1 MAGSS
6 GSRPPADRNSRCCRP
21 TTPPAISPR
30 WFSAS
35 RCGSRSTRTSRCWSG
50 CCRECPSSL
59 KFTPMSREPMAE
71 SSEAGRD
78 DGHGPLSRGCIAP
91 QPLFAVGAVLLGSF
105 LANFD
110 SRLTSVGLP
119 DLRGAFSL
127 GFDEGAWLSTAAI
140 GSQIFIAPAVAWLAT
155 VFGLRRMLGIPSL
168 VYALVS
174 LVIPLVRDYN
184 ALIVLSIAHGLL
196 LGTFVPATLMIIIRN
211 LPIRWW
217 LPAIA
222 IYSIRVGFS
231 LDTSTALVGFYVD
244 HWGWQW
250 LYWQGV
256 IIAPLMGLMVY
267 LGTPHEEVNRPLLR
281 DADWGGMLLL
291 GTGVSMIY
299 AGLDQGNRL
308 DWLGSGTVMA
318 LLVGGGLLCV
328 AFLINEAMV
337 RQPWAHINVLFS
349 RHIGLSLVVI
359 LLYTLTSLSNSSLV
373 PNFLS
378 VVGQL
383 RPEQTGTL
391 LLVYGA
397 LPMFVMVP
405 VSIFLLRQVDPRFVL
420 IVGLSAFAAAN
431 LWGTQLT
438 HVWALGDFVPIVIL
452 QSIGQAF
459 TLLPIIILAL
469 SNADPTRATA
479 FAAYIQIRRLGGAE
493 IGVALMGTWLRVR
506 EQIHSNYLGQHLENG
521 SDNVVRML
529 RQLADGFASHGAATA
544 PARALGS
551 LSALVAREANV
562 MAYIDGFWLSFW
574 LAMVALF
581 FVALIRRALPGPF
594 TRAPL
599 GFAKAL
605 MRWCG
610 VSVS

>member
-1 MAGSS
+1 MA
-6 GSRPPADRNSRCCRP
+6 
-21 TTPPAISPR
+21 
-30 WFSAS
+30 
-35 RCGSRSTRTSRCWSG
+35 
-50 CCRECPSSL
+50 
-59 KFTPMSREPMAE
+59 AE
-71 SSEAGRD
+71 SSDAGRT
-78 DGHGPLSRGCIAP
+78 GQGPLSRGGIAP

-127 GFDEGAWLSTAAI
+127 SFDEGAWLSTAAI

-155 VFGLRRMLGIPSL
+155 VFGLRRILGIPSL

-174 LVIPLVRDYN
+174 LVIPFVRDYN
-184 ALIVLSIAHGLL
+184 ALIVLSIVHGLL
-196 LGTFVPATLMIIIRN
+196 LGTFVPATLMIVFRN

-222 IYSIRVGFS
+222 IYSIRVGFA
-231 LDTSTALVGFYVD
+231 LDTSTSLVGFYVD

-256 IIAPLMGLMVY
+256 VIAPLMGLMVY
-267 LGTPHEEVNRPLLR
+267 LGTPREPVNKVLLG

-318 LLVGGGLLCV
+318 LLLGGGLLCV
-328 AFLINEAMV
+328 AFLINEMMV
-337 RQPWAHINVLFS
+337 REPWAHINVLFA
-349 RHIGLSLVVI
+349 RNIGLSLIVI
-359 LLYTLTSLSNSSLV
+359 LLYTLASLSNSSLV

-378 VVGQL
+378 VVGGL

-391 LLVYGA
+391 LVVYGA
-397 LPMFVMVP
+397 LPMCVMVP
-405 VSIFLLRQVDPRFVL
+405 VSIFLLRHVDPRFVL
-420 IVGLSAFAAAN
+420 VVGLSAFAAAN
-431 LWGTQLT
+431 LLGTQLT
-438 HVWALGDFVPIVIL
+438 HDWALGDFIPIVLL

-469 SNADPTRATA
+469 SNADPSRATA
-479 FAAYIQIRRLGGAE
+479 FAAYIQIMRLGGAE

-506 EQIHSNYLGQHLENG
+506 EQIHSNFIGQHLDSG
-521 SDNVVRML
+521 SAGVARML
-529 RQLADGFASHGAATA
+529 KQLSDHFAGYGAATA
-544 PARALGS
+544 PARAVGS
-551 LSALVAREANV
+551 LSALVARESNV
-562 MAYIDGFWLSFW
+562 LAYIDGFWLTFW
-574 LAMVALF
+574 IAILALGIVAF
-581 FVALIRRALPGPF
+581 ITRAPPGPF
-594 TRAPL
+594 TPAPF
-599 GFAKAL
+599 GAVQAL
-605 MRWCG
+605 MQRLRL
-610 VSVS
+610 SRS